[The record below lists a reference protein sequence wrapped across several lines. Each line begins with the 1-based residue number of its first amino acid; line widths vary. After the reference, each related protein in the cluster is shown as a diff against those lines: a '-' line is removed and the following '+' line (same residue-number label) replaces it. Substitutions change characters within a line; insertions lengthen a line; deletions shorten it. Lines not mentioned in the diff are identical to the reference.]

1 MSVWPLY
8 AARRRQVGHLAVPVP
23 TARSGT
29 MRVFH
34 RVYRASVRSPEKRRW
49 MQETVINASDE
60 PSVDPPRIVLKPK
73 LRAPLPRPKQLVR
86 RRLLELL
93 RNALDFK
100 VTIMSAPTG
109 YGKTT
114 LLAHWRQVEE
124 AEVPFAW
131 VSLDEQD
138 NDPIRLWRH
147 IVEALRQVVPEAEDF
162 GADALVGMSAGGQG
176 IVEAIL
182 PTLINALAEVPQRVV
197 LVLDDYQS
205 VTEVDSHES
214 VSFFVEHLPE
224 NVHLVISSRSD
235 PSLPLGLLRARR
247 EMNELRTEQLA
258 FSEEEAAC
266 LLNEQMGLD
275 IGPDDL
281 SVLLERTEGWPA
293 GLYLASLSLQ
303 NKEDKHAFIE
313 SFRGSDRYIVSLLGE
328 EVLAGLTEEVR
339 EFMLETSVLRTMTA
353 PLCDAVTGK
362 EGSGQVL
369 RELARSNLFVVS
381 LDEQGEWYRY
391 HHLFSELLLYELKN
405 SRPDLVPTLHKRAR
419 VWLEGAGFFEGAIR
433 QAITATDYERAG
445 LLVARHWYG
454 NAVAGQA
461 ATVQRWLASLPEE
474 VITHDAALALV
485 KAWICA
491 LGGQREE
498 SASFLALAESIP
510 HEGPLPDGT
519 ASVESGVAILRA
531 TFGYGGVQSMVE
543 VARRAA
549 VLEPGGG
556 SPWAALV
563 RFTLGS
569 SLYLSGEASQA
580 RKPLEEALVLAEDS
594 ERVVRMVTLAFL
606 SLVATDEGHLEE
618 AESRARAAY
627 ALVER
632 LRPYGIPQT
641 SVASIALGRTLV
653 EHGKLEEAEKELE
666 SGLSARRRLPSLSP
680 WPTLI
685 GLLAIAPV
693 RAERGDRA
701 GGRAALAEAG
711 AILEAYPDAGMFP
724 ELLERQERK
733 LRARKP
739 REGQLDKELTES
751 ELDVLRLLGGDL
763 STRQMAQSLYVA
775 PSTVRT
781 QVKSIYRKLGVS
793 SRGEAV
799 EEAHARGLI

>member
-1 MSVWPLY
+1 M
-8 AARRRQVGHLAVPVP
+8 Q
-23 TARSGT
+23 
-29 MRVFH
+29 
-34 RVYRASVRSPEKRRW
+34 ASS
-49 MQETVINASDE
+49 NASA
-60 PSVDPPRIVLKPK
+60 DPPRIVLKPK
-73 LRAPLPRPKQLVR
+73 LRAPMPRPEHVVR
-86 RRLLELL
+86 RRLLDLL

-100 VTIMSAPTG
+100 VSVLSAPTG

-114 LLAHWRQVEE
+114 LLAHWHQVEE
-124 AEVPFAW
+124 TNLPFAW

-147 IVEALRQVVPEAEDF
+147 IVEALRRVVPEGEDF
-162 GADALVGMSAGGQG
+162 GADVLLGMSAVGQRFVG
-176 IVEAIL
+176 ITL
-182 PTLINALAEVPQRVV
+182 PRLINELAELPQRVV

-235 PSLPLGLLRARR
+235 PSLPLGRLRATG
-247 EMNELRTEQLA
+247 EMNEIRTEQLA

-266 LLNEQMGLD
+266 LLNEKMGLE
-275 IGPDDL
+275 IGLDDL

-293 GLYLASLSLQ
+293 GIYLASLSLQ
-303 NKEDKHAFIE
+303 NMDDKHAFIE
-313 SFRGSDRYIVSLLGE
+313 SFRGSNRYIVGLLGE

-339 EFMLETSVLRTMTA
+339 QFLLETSVLRTMTA
-353 PLCDAVTGK
+353 PLCDAVTGR

-391 HHLFSELLLYELKN
+391 HHLFSELLLYELKG
-405 SRPDLVPTLHKRAR
+405 SQPDLVPILHKRAR

-433 QAITATDYERAG
+433 QAIEATDYERVTM
-445 LLVARHWYG
+445 LIARHWYG
-454 NAVAGQA
+454 NVVAGQA
-461 ATVQRWLASLPEE
+461 VMVQRWLASLPEGM
-474 VITHDAALALV
+474 ITHDAALALV

-491 LGGQREE
+491 LGGEREE
-498 SASFLALAESIP
+498 SARFLALAESIP

-543 VARRAA
+543 AAPRAA
-549 VLEPGGG
+549 V
-556 SPWAALV
+556 V

-569 SLYLSGEASQA
+569 GLYLSGETSQA
-580 RKPLEEALVLAEDS
+580 RKPLEEALVLTEDGQRLV
-594 ERVVRMVTLAFL
+594 RVVTLSFL
-606 SLVATDEGHLEE
+606 SFVATDEGHLEK
-618 AESRARAAY
+618 AESRAREAV

-632 LRPYGIPQT
+632 LRPYRIPQT
-641 SVASIALGRTLV
+641 SVPPIALGRALA
-653 EHGKLEEAEKELE
+653 ERGKLEQAQKELE

-685 GLLAIAPV
+685 GLLALAPV
-693 RAERGDRA
+693 RAERADRA
-701 GGRAALAEAG
+701 GGREALAEART
-711 AILEAYPDAGMFP
+711 ILESFPDAGMFP

-733 LRARKP
+733 LRARKG
-739 REGQLDKELTES
+739 REGQLDEELTAH
-751 ELDVLRLLGGDL
+751 ELDVLRLLVSEL
-763 STRQMAQSLYVA
+763 STREMAQSLYVA

-793 SRGEAV
+793 SRGAAV
-799 EEAHARGLI
+799 EEAQARGLI